1 MSERRAPSGE
11 AVEFP
16 LQQAYWRNRMR
27 GELPETALPL
37 DNRRRNRPR
46 NDYAEMR
53 FVLPASTARR
63 LVEITKGTELST
75 YIVLLTAL
83 HVLIYKYT
91 GNGDQIVGSPVY
103 KEKLDPSSV
112 NTAVPIRTRLSG
124 NITFR
129 ELLIRTKDN
138 VLQAYSNQDC
148 TFESWSGSPAA
159 QLGTNR
165 GAMFDLM
172 LLLENIHD
180 DANVDR
186 LNIDVAVALRLAQDR
201 IRGRILFNR
210 EIFRKST
217 IDRFRAHYLNVLADG
232 LDRFDAALAELQWLA
247 AHEQHQL
254 VFGFNDSHAG
264 AYPTDRTL
272 HRLFERQC
280 ETTPDRIAAVHEGA
294 LISYRAL
301 NARANQVARRLRD
314 AGVGSGARV
323 AILHRRTIDFL
334 IGILAT
340 FKAGAAYV
348 PIDPAY
354 PSDRIGHMLDHSR
367 SSAVISESSA
377 IRDGLIGAREGILC
391 TDAVPEGGGP
401 QSVEIYGPKDCVG
414 LSEENLRGLD
424 DAGTPA
430 YMIYTSGSTGTPKG
444 VVIPHRGAVNHLY
457 AELEALNFSTNCAF
471 LQSASCCFDISVW
484 QFLAPLMIGGRTV
497 IISDMDLIPERLF
510 TVLRD
515 QRITHV
521 ELVPL
526 VLQALLDHISGG
538 EGAILPDLEWM
549 MVTGE
554 ALPPALVDAW
564 LRVFPG
570 IPMANAYGPTEASDD
585 VAQLAIDRPPEADCE
600 SVPIGRA
607 IRNMAIVILS
617 ERLELVPIG
626 VPGEL
631 CSAGVGVGYGYWRD
645 AAKTAEVFVP
655 NPFADKGGDV
665 LYRTGDEARWLPDG
679 MIEFLGRKDRQIKI
693 HGFRVELGEIEAV
706 LTHHP
711 AVRAAVASVSEP
723 GTSNVRL
730 LCHLVFDEARPVAEP
745 ELRRYAQ
752 DRLPAHMIP
761 SAFIVIDR
769 IPTLASGK
777 IDYHRL
783 PAPAAPLRGD
793 AVELRGPESE
803 TEKQIAGIWAEVLQR
818 RDLGVN
824 QSFFDL
830 GGHSLH
836 MVQVLARLKTS
847 CELDLTLAELFEYPT
862 IRSLAGFVDR
872 KREGAPRAA
881 PSDTLGRQRLKG
893 RARLSHQR
901 SRRQKKRVE

>member
-1 MSERRAPSGE
+1 MSERRAPSEE

-27 GELPETALPL
+27 GELPETALPP
-37 DNRRRNRPR
+37 DHRRRNRPR
-46 NDYAEMR
+46 NDDAELR
-53 FVLPASTARR
+53 FALPTSTARR
-63 LVEITKGTELST
+63 LVEITKSTELST

-83 HVLIYKYT
+83 HALIYKYT

-112 NTAVPIRTRLSG
+112 NTAVAIRTRLSG

-129 ELLIRTKDN
+129 ELLRRTKDN

-148 TFESWSGSPAA
+148 TFESWSD
-159 QLGTNR
+159 TNR

-186 LNIDVAVALRLAQDR
+186 RNIDVAVALGLAQDR
-201 IRGRILFNR
+201 IRGRILYNR
-210 EIFRKST
+210 DIFRRST
-217 IDRFRAHYLNVLADG
+217 IDRFRVHYLNVLADG
-232 LDRFDAALAELQWLA
+232 LDRFDATLAELRWLTA
-247 AHEQHQL
+247 PEQHQL

-280 ETTPDRIAAVHEGA
+280 EITPDRIAAVYEGA

-301 NARANQVARRLRD
+301 NARANQVARRLRHG
-314 AGVGSGARV
+314 GVGSGARV
-323 AILHRRTIDFL
+323 AILHRRTLDFL

-377 IRDGLIGAREGILC
+377 IRDGLIGARKGSRLRSILS

-401 QSVEIYGPKDCVG
+401 QSVKIYGPTDCAG
-414 LSEENLRGLD
+414 LSEENLRGPD

-510 TVLRD
+510 TMLRD

-526 VLQALLDHISGG
+526 VLQAFLDHVSGG

-570 IPMANAYGPTEASDD
+570 TPMANAYGPTEASDD
-585 VAQLAIDRPPEADCE
+585 VAQIEIHRPPEADCE
-600 SVPIGRA
+600 SVSIGRA
-607 IRNMAIVILS
+607 IRNMAIYILS

-645 AAKTAEVFVP
+645 AAKTGEVFVP
-655 NPFADKGGDV
+655 NPFADQGGDV

-706 LTHHP
+706 LTRHP

-730 LCHLVFDEARPVAEP
+730 LCHLVLDEARPVAEP

-777 IDYHRL
+777 IDYRSL
-783 PAPAAPLRGD
+783 PAPAAPRPGD

-803 TEKQIAGIWAEVLQR
+803 TEQQIAGIWAEVLRR

-847 CELDLTLAELFEYPT
+847 CALDLTLAELFEHPT
-862 IRSLAGFVDR
+862 IRSLAEFVDR
-872 KREGAPRAA
+872 KRGGAPRAA

-893 RARLSHQR
+893 RARLSQQR
-901 SRRQKKRVE
+901 RRRQKKRVE